1 MGDIDSLGDDS
12 DEYCPHCDNH
22 FILEAVTRNNNRPVA
37 IKSTDVRVD
46 SSLLMDTRVKGG
58 KETDIFDPD
67 EDADKL
73 G

>member
-1 MGDIDSLGDDS
+1 MVSLSDDS

-22 FILEAVTRNNNRPVA
+22 FVLDAVTRNNNKPVA
-37 IKSTDVRVD
+37 IKSADVRVD
-46 SSLLMDTRVKGG
+46 SSLLTDARVMGG
-58 KETDIFDPD
+58 KEANIFDPD